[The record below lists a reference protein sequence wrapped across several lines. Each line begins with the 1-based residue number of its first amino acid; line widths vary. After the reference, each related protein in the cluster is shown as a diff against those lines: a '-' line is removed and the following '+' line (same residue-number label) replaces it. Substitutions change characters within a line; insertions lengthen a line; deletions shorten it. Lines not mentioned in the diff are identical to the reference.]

1 VVAHPDDEVL
11 GAGIWLHR
19 NAAYDRHILHITDGS
34 PRDMQDA
41 RAHGFRTR
49 RGYAVARRK
58 ELSAA
63 LRMIGIPL
71 RNCHRCDYPDKEA
84 YLHLP
89 ELIAEL
95 ETLIRALKPS
105 LIVTSA
111 YEGGHP
117 DHDAAA
123 FAVATVHRR
132 LRSFGVLE
140 FPLYHS
146 DAVGQMVTGEFIP
159 GGSPASEAGLT
170 LSPAERE
177 LKSHML
183 DCFVTQREILSVFT
197 LNREPLRPTPDYDF
211 AQAPHAGLLLYER
224 WGWGIS
230 GAEWR
235 ERALKCAAM
244 ERDFAHLG

>member
-1 VVAHPDDEVL
+1 VRKQRVLIVAAHPDDEVL

-19 NAAYDRHILHITDGS
+19 NAASDRHVLHITDGS
-34 PRDMQDA
+34 PRDMEDA
-41 RAHGFRTR
+41 RAQGFRTR
-49 RGYAVARRK
+49 RAYAQARRR

-63 LRMIGIPL
+63 LRMMGIPP

-84 YLHLP
+84 HLHFA
-89 ELIAEL
+89 ELITEL
-95 ETLIRALKPS
+95 EFLIRKLEPS
-105 LIVTSA
+105 LVVTSA

-123 FAVATVHRR
+123 FAVATVRRR
-132 LRSFGVLE
+132 LPSFRVLE

-146 DAVGQMVTGEFIP
+146 DAQGQMVTGEFLSP
-159 GGSPASEAGLT
+159 DLPASEEGLT

-183 DCFVTQREILSVFT
+183 DCFVTQRKILSVFS
-197 LNREPLRPTPDYDF
+197 LNREPIRTTPDYDF
-211 AQAPHAGLLLYER
+211 AQAPHAGPLLYER

-230 GAEWR
+230 GATWR
-235 ERALKCAAM
+235 EKALCA
-244 ERDFAHLG
+244 HP